1 MAQISGQHRLKLN
14 FFLGDRQEC
23 FYKQS
28 CSEGLSL
35 EKIESF
41 YVVEKPSFE
50 LLSQDIRKTLSDLGF
65 QKETPVQTEAIPAIL
80 GGENVLIISPTGSGK
95 TEAALLPVFEKIK
108 AERKSFGVKALY
120 ITPLR
125 ALNRDMLKRLQIW
138 AKQLE
143 LTVEVR
149 HGDTSQSDRRKQ
161 ALNPPDILITTP
173 ETLQVLL
180 VGSRL
185 RANLKALKYVVVDE
199 IHQLA
204 NDRRGSQL
212 SFGLERLERLVGA
225 PLQRIGLSA
234 TVGNPEDIGR
244 FLCGIERKHR
254 LVDTSGIRKDVEYTI
269 EMPSHTKEDELQ
281 ARELFVSP
289 QTVARIQRIT
299 DLIDGHDRTLIFVN
313 SRGVA
318 EELGSRL
325 MMLGTKVGVHHGSLP
340 REERERVEQ
349 EFKDGIIRAMVCT
362 ATLELG
368 IDIGSVD
375 LVIQYMSPRQ
385 VNSLIQRVGRSG
397 HSLFRKSEGIILAVS
412 PEDCLESISIS
423 NDAARKKL
431 ESTIIHQAPLDV
443 LAHQVAG
450 LLMENGMISVDDVLE
465 IAHRSF
471 SFKSLTRNSL
481 IAVVT
486 FMEKMGFLT
495 LDGGIV
501 TRRRKCREYYLQN
514 LSMIRDERRY
524 SVVDMTTQKKIGILG
539 EEFMILHA
547 KIGIHFII
555 KGRVWQIESIQE
567 DLVYVTPT
575 VDPSAAIPGWDGEMI
590 PIPETVAKSVAAERR
605 RIESLVEKP
614 IEDSNLTRLLDWNAE
629 KSAREDIVEEIR
641 AQHSI
646 SRVPTEKRIVVE
658 RFKNF
663 LIIHTSA
670 GDRVNA
676 TLGELFEEI
685 LVRMGGLARHW
696 WTDGYRILIELTT
709 DEYETDKLAEKLFH
723 YDPTLPGFIEGVL
736 RKHFPFGYEMKFIA
750 ERFGALKRGRLMS
763 GDEMK
768 ELGVKFR
775 FTPIYEETMREA
787 FETKVDISRSAE
799 ILKECEEGAV
809 KLVTFVSEKPS
820 PLAMY
825 ILSRYAEDEDYA
837 EPDMNSVESM
847 KSHIEKE
854 VASLLCFDCGALK
867 EFVRIGDLTEE
878 PSCEKCGSRLL
889 AVLWYGARFATNAL
903 LKKKSKKQV
912 LTKDEHDILSKTR
925 RSADLVLA
933 YGKKAIIAQ
942 SVYGVGPQVAS
953 RVLSRM
959 HESDQ
964 EFYDDLLEA
973 KLKFIETKKY
983 WN

>member
-1 MAQISGQHRLKLN
+1 MERA
-14 FFLGDRQEC
+14 
-23 FYKQS
+23 
-28 CSEGLSL
+28 
-35 EKIESF
+35 SF
-41 YVVEKPSFE
+41 DF
-50 LLSQDIRKTLSDLGF
+50 LSQDIRRVLSDLGF
-65 QKETPVQTEAIPAIL
+65 DKETPVQTDAIPAIL
-80 GGENVLIISPTGSGK
+80 AGENVLIISPTGSGK
-95 TEAALLPVFEKIK
+95 TEAALLPVFHKLKSEKG
-108 AERKSFGVKALY
+108 AFGIKALY
-120 ITPLR
+120 VTPLR
-125 ALNRDMLKRLQIW
+125 ALNRDMLKRLQVW
-138 AKQLE
+138 ARQLD
-143 LTVEVR
+143 LSVEVR
-149 HGDTSQSDRRKQ
+149 HGDTSQSDRRRQ

-185 RANLKALKYVVVDE
+185 RVNLKSLKYVVVDE

-212 SFGLERLERLVGA
+212 SFGLERLERVVGA
-225 PLQRIGLSA
+225 NFQRIGLSA
-234 TVGNPEDIGR
+234 TVGNPEEIGK
-244 FLCGIERKHR
+244 FLCGQNRQFRLIDASNTRKEA
-254 LVDTSGIRKDVEYTI
+254 EYAV
-269 EMPSHTKEDELQ
+269 EMPSPTKEDELQ
-281 ARELFVSP
+281 SRELFVSP

-299 DLIDGHDRTLIFVN
+299 DLIEAHDRTLIFVN
-313 SRGVA
+313 SRTIA

-325 MMLGTKVGVHHGSLP
+325 TMLGAKVGVHHGSLP

-349 EFKDGIIRAMVCT
+349 EFKDGIIRAMVST
-362 ATLELG
+362 TTLELG

-397 HSLFRKSEGIILAVS
+397 HTLYRKSEGIILVVS

-423 NDAARKKL
+423 NEARSRRL
-431 ESTIIHQAPLDV
+431 EPTIIQQSPLDV

-450 LLMENGMISVDDVLE
+450 LLMEYGMISVDEALE
-465 IAHRSF
+465 ISQKSF
-471 SFKSLTRNSL
+471 SFKSLSKNSL
-481 IAVVT
+481 LSVLT
-486 FMEKMGFLT
+486 FMERLGYLT
-495 LDGGIV
+495 LDGAII

-524 SVVDMTTQKKIGILG
+524 SVVDMTSQKKIGILG
-539 EEFMILHA
+539 EEFMMLHA
-547 KIGIHFII
+547 KVGIHFII
-555 KGRVWQIESIQE
+555 KGRVWQIESMQE
-567 DLVYVTPT
+567 DLVYVTPV

-590 PIPETVAKSVAAERR
+590 PIPESVARSVAVERG
-605 RIESLVEKP
+605 RIESMIEKP
-614 IEDSNLTRLLDWNAE
+614 IEDSNLIRLLNWNAE
-629 KSAREDIVEEIR
+629 KSAREEVVEEIR
-641 AQHSI
+641 AQREG

-670 GDRVNA
+670 GDRVNS

-696 WTDGYRILIELTT
+696 WTDGYRILIELTS
-709 DEYETDKLAEKLFH
+709 DEYDTEKLAEKLFH
-723 YDPTLPGFIEGVL
+723 YDPTLPGFIEGIL

-750 ERFGALKRGRLMS
+750 ERFGALKRGRMMS

-787 FETKVDISRSAE
+787 FESKVDIRRSVE
-799 ILKECEEGAV
+799 ILKECEEGTI
-809 KLVTFVSEKPS
+809 KLVTSISEKPS

-837 EPDMNSVESM
+837 EPAANSVESM
-847 KSHIEKE
+847 KSHVEKE
-854 VASLLCFDCGALK
+854 VASLLCFDCGTLK
-867 EFVRIGDLTEE
+867 EFVRVGDLEE
-878 PSCEKCGSRLL
+878 TPVCEKCGSGLL
-889 AVLWYGARFATNAL
+889 AVLWYGARFATSAL
-903 LKKKSKKQV
+903 LKKKSKSQR
-912 LTKDEHDILSKTR
+912 LTKDEYDMLSKTR

-942 SVYGVGPQVAS
+942 SVYGIGPQMAS

-959 HESDQ
+959 HESEQD
-964 EFYDDLLEA
+964 FYNDLLEA

-983 WN
+983 WD